1 MILGVLIDGFGQ
13 VHLADPCVL
22 ANGPSKLRG
31 RIPWM
36 TPELLENPIVKSTF
50 ATDVYS
56 VTMTS
61 LVFLFHIELVSTLFL
76 IIFL

>member
-1 MILGVLIDGFGQ
+1 MIDDYGQ
-13 VHLADPCVL
+13 ALLADPGLLCVL
-22 ANGPSKLRG
+22 SDLNDFSMLGG
-31 RIPWM
+31 RVPWM
-36 TPELLENPIVKSTF
+36 ALELLESSSAKATF

-61 LVFLFHIELVSTLFL
+61 LVFLFHIQLVRTLSL